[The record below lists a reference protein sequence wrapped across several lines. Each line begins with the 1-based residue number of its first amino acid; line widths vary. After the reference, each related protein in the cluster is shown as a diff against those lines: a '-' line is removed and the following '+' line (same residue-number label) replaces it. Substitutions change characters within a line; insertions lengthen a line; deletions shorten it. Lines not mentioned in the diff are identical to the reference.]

1 MQTHIWTC
9 WDEVEP
15 WEEAWRALEGKSSAP
30 TLFQSWDWC
39 AKRLQLNPTSKP
51 WLILSITDGNELKA
65 VLPLE
70 KHHQYGFKSAHGL
83 GEALAQYIDA
93 LWDEDE
99 RVGPILWEHLKTLK
113 ETDLIVFKRLHEAS
127 NLIRMWPQLK
137 AGQKT
142 ENSAPYIDF
151 SMFSNEQDLQERL
164 QLAGSKSFRKAQKK
178 LKEHGTVKVKTIT
191 EINEIA
197 SYIPQMIE
205 WKRTWIKERGY
216 VSAAF
221 QDILEMQMINDLTNI
236 KGNKSVISAI
246 LIDNKIIAGELGYL
260 HKDRYYSFLVS
271 YDPEWTKFSVG
282 RASTI
287 QAIRGNYELGTKI
300 YDHLP
305 PHDDIKMYYS
315 TGLSPILKTAIPLT
329 VKGMVLGGLWQQ
341 HLRPTIKSLFNTLPQ
356 GLRKALLKQAS

>member
-15 WEEAWRALEGKSSAP
+15 WEKAWRALEGKSSAP

-39 AKRLQLNPTSKP
+39 ANRLQLSPTGKP
-51 WLILSITDGNELKA
+51 WLILSITEGNELKA

-99 RVGPILWEHLKTLK
+99 RVGPLLWEHLKTLK

-151 SMFSNEQDLQERL
+151 SLFSNKQDLQERL
-164 QLAGSKSFRKAQKK
+164 QLEGAKSFRKAQKK
-178 LKEHGTVKVKTIT
+178 LKEFGTIKAKTVT
-191 EINEIA
+191 EINEVT
-197 SYIPQMIE
+197 SYIPQLIE
-205 WKRTWIKERGY
+205 WKRTWLIEKGY
-216 VSAAF
+216 ASAAF
-221 QDILEMQMINDLTNI
+221 QNPSELQILNDLTM
-236 KGNKSVISAI
+236 NKRNKAFVNVI
-246 LIDNKIIAGELGYL
+246 LLDNFAIAGELGYIY
-260 HKDRYYSFLVS
+260 KERYYSFLAS
-271 YDPEWTKFSVG
+271 YNQQWKEFSVG
-282 RASTI
+282 RASI
-287 QAIRGNYELGTKI
+287 LQSIKGGYQQGLKI

-315 TGLSPILKTAIPLT
+315 TGLSPILQTTIPLT